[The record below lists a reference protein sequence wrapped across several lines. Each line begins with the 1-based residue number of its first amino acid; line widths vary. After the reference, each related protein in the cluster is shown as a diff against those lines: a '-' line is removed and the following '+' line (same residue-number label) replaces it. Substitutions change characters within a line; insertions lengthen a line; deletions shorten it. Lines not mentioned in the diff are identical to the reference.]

1 MQHKGAAQ
9 TNMAANFLQKSR
21 HDSVF
26 YFRRRVPADMLTALG
41 KRQIYRSLHTSDRRE
56 AIIRARALAAQT
68 DRLFASIRAMRKS
81 SSTRTDYIVEIK
93 LDLSGLPQTV
103 KIEAEPGEHEAA
115 QKALETAVAG
125 LATLRQPVSTERPQ
139 TDKAS
144 VGPTL
149 AEGVAEYMS
158 KADIKPTTRAA
169 YRTKLD
175 YIVEQVGGTTPL
187 FDIDQ
192 AGFVKL
198 AETILADRTRH
209 DKTKIG
215 YITTISSFLNWHRI
229 RKGLPQIT
237 AAKLKP
243 KRTAPA
249 SLDRDAHSLEQL
261 RVIFDHAAGYRLTE
275 PHKYWVTVATA
286 FLGCRVEELAQVN
299 LHTDLKRDAK
309 TGVWY
314 LVFAETPDADGVLRK
329 SLKKLSSWRNV
340 PIHSALVR
348 HGFIDYLIKQ
358 RDAGYSRPFE
368 SGWEPHV
375 GKTAS
380 DGIKWSHKI
389 TKWGVDTMK
398 ELRDAGRLPHGTQT
412 YFHSMRHTFANTLA
426 VAKVTEE
433 YRSTLQGQAFG
444 GMNSLT
450 YTKLRHDH
458 NALSEIVEA
467 ALAPYVA
474 LLA

>member
-1 MQHKGAAQ
+1 M
-9 TNMAANFLQKSR
+9 TANFLQKSR

-26 YFRRRVPADMLTALG
+26 YFRRRVPADLFDSIRQ
-41 KRQIYRSLHTSDRRE
+41 RQIYKSLDTSDRRE

-68 DRLFASIRAMRKS
+68 DRLFASLRAMPKPN
-81 SSTRTDYIVEIK
+81 TIQTDYMVEIK
-93 LDLSGLPQTV
+93 LDLRGLPQAV
-103 KIEAEPGEHEAA
+103 RIEAEPGEHEAA

-125 LATLRQPVSTERPQ
+125 LAALREPARLQDAQRARENP
-139 TDKAS
+139 
-144 VGPTL
+144 GPTL
-149 AEGVAEYMS
+149 AEGVAEYMT

-169 YRTKLD
+169 YKTKLA
-175 YIVEQVGGTTPL
+175 YLVEYAGGPTPL

-198 AETILADRTRH
+198 AETILADNARH

-215 YITTISSFLNWHRI
+215 YITTIGAFLNWHRI
-229 RKGLPQIT
+229 RKGLPQLT
-237 AAKLKP
+237 AATLKP

-249 SLDRDAHSLEQL
+249 ALDRDAHSLDQL
-261 RVIFDHAAGYRLTE
+261 RAIFDHTAGYRVTE

-299 LHTDLKRDAK
+299 MHTDLKHDK
-309 TGVWY
+309 ETGVWY
-314 LVFAETPDADGVLRK
+314 LVFAETEDADGVLRK

-348 HGFIDYLIKQ
+348 HGFIDYLTKQ
-358 RDAGYSRPFE
+358 RNAGYVRPFE

-375 GKTAS
+375 GKTAG

-389 TKWGVDTMK
+389 TKWGGDRMK
-398 ELRDAGRLPHGTQT
+398 ELRDGGHLPSGTQT

-444 GMNSLT
+444 GMNSQT
-450 YTKLRHDH
+450 YAKLRYNH
-458 NALSEIVEA
+458 NALSETVET
-467 ALAPYVA
+467 ALAPYAA
-474 LLA
+474 LLL

>member
-1 MQHKGAAQ
+1 MQHK
-9 TNMAANFLQKSR
+9 TTMAANFLQRSR

-26 YFRRRVPADMLTALG
+26 YFRRRVPADLFDSIR
-41 KRQIYRSLHTSDRRE
+41 KRQIYRSLDTTDRRE

-68 DRLFASIRAMRKS
+68 DRFFASIRAMRKS
-81 SSTRTDYIVEIK
+81 NTTQSDYIVEIK
-93 LDLSGLPQTV
+93 LDLSGLPQAV

-125 LATLRQPVSTERPQ
+125 LATLRQSVAQPQEPQ
-139 TDKAS
+139 TPKPNA
-144 VGPTL
+144 GPTL

-175 YIVEQVGGTTPL
+175 YLVEQAGGTTPL

-198 AETILADRTRH
+198 AEAILADSTRH

-215 YITTISSFLNWHRI
+215 YITTIGSFLNWHRI

-249 SLDRDAHSLEQL
+249 SLDRDAHSLDQL
-261 RVIFDHAAGYRLTE
+261 RVIFEHASGYRLTE

-299 LHTDLKRDAK
+299 LHTDLKRDPK

-348 HGFIDYLIKQ
+348 HGFIDYLTKQ
-358 RDAGYSRPFE
+358 RDAGHTRPFE

-375 GKTAS
+375 DKTGG
-380 DGIKWSHKI
+380 GIKWSHKI

-426 VAKVTEE
+426 VAKVMEE

-444 GMNSLT
+444 GMNSHT
-450 YTKLRHDH
+450 YAKLRYDH
-458 NALSEIVEA
+458 NALSETIET
-467 ALAPYVA
+467 ALAPYVS
-474 LLA
+474 LLS